1 MTTLNYKYS
10 ALDQRGTRQ
19 RGMLRAATSQ
29 EACRVL
35 LSKGLTPVEIVAS
48 RERVVGRGRGLSD
61 ASVAHLT
68 YQLSVLL
75 SARIPITDG
84 LAGIAEQ
91 ERDPTLR
98 KVVSA
103 IASKIGAG
111 EPLSA
116 ALGEH
121 PGSFGTVY
129 VETVRAAEQSGNLV
143 EVLDQLAEMLER
155 QAETRRL
162 VKAAFLYPACVLVV
176 LVAGVTFLVG
186 FVIPKFAATF
196 KSRGANLPLLTE
208 ILMQAGHALQAYWWA
223 LLPSMLGAGVAAWLW
238 ARSPRGRDRL
248 ASIAA
253 TIPVM
258 GELLQGLAIAR
269 FSRVLGLTIGSGLPL
284 VDCLQLAG
292 RAAGAP
298 AAQRDA
304 GLLAEQVRRG
314 GRLSAAMRSCR
325 SLTPFARRMLSAGE
339 DAAELPRMCQ
349 IVSRHYEREAVH
361 LTKALGSLIEPVLI
375 VTIALVV
382 LVVALAVFLPMWDMV
397 NLVR

>member
-1 MTTLNYKYS
+1 MTSLNYKYC
-10 ALDQRGTRQ
+10 ALDQSGARQHGT
-19 RGMLRAATSQ
+19 LRAATTQ
-29 EACRVL
+29 EACRTL
-35 LSKGLTPVEIVAS
+35 LSKGLTPVEVVAS
-48 RERVVGRGRGLSD
+48 RERRLGRRAGLSD

-75 SARIPITDG
+75 SARIPITEG

-91 ERDPTLR
+91 ERDPVLGA
-98 KVVSA
+98 VVSA

-116 ALGEH
+116 ALAEH

-129 VETVRAAEQSGNLV
+129 VETVKAAERSGNLV
-143 EVLDQLAEMLER
+143 AVLDQLAEMLER

-162 VKAAFLYPACVLVV
+162 VKSAFMYPACVLAV
-176 LVAGVTFLVG
+176 LVAGVTFLIG

-196 KSRGANLPLLTE
+196 ESRGADLPLLTE
-208 ILMQAGHALQAYWWA
+208 ILMVIGQAMQAYWWA
-223 LLPSMLGAGVAAWLW
+223 IGPAAIGASAAGWMW
-238 ARSPRGRDRL
+238 VRTPRGREGL
-248 ASIAA
+248 AALGA
-253 TIPVM
+253 MVPVM

-269 FSRVLGLTIGSGLPL
+269 FARVLGLTIGSGLPL
-284 VDCLQLAG
+284 VECLQLAG
-292 RAAGAP
+292 RSAGNP
-298 AAQRDA
+298 GAQRDA

-314 GRLSAAMRSCR
+314 GRLSAAMRSCA

-339 DAAELPRMCQ
+339 EAAELPRMCQ
-349 IVSRHYEREAVH
+349 IVSRHYEREAAH

-375 VTIALVV
+375 VLIALVV